1 MFMRKYFFILSLLV
15 MIYTACQDKNKALDP
30 KNPFASEF
38 NTPYGVPP
46 FDQIEPEHYKP
57 AFLAGI
63 KQQTDEIK
71 SIVNNPEPATFENT
85 VVALDETGSLLDRVS
100 SVFSAI
106 SGAKADSVIQDIE
119 EEILPLLTKHHSDIF
134 LNDKLFARIK
144 TVYEAIPTAGLNVEQ
159 KMLVENYYKSFVR
172 SGILLDESQK
182 KRLREINEELSL
194 LTFNY
199 GKNLLEETN
208 NFLLVIDDPADLSG
222 LPAGEVEIAS
232 QTAKKKG
239 LDGKWVFTLSK
250 PSWVPFLQYADNR
263 TLREKLYKAMY
274 NRGNNGDESD
284 NKEIITKI
292 VNLRLEKA
300 NLLGFKSHADFMLE
314 ETMAKTPANA
324 LKLLEDIW
332 KYALPQAK
340 TEKEALQKLIDE
352 EGGNFKL
359 ASWDWWYYTEK
370 LRAKKYALNEEE
382 IRPYFVLENV
392 REGAFETAHKLYA
405 ISFKEIQNIP
415 VYQRDVKAFEV
426 NDADGSLIG
435 IIYLDYFPREEKR
448 NGAWM
453 GNFREQ
459 SVNQGNFI
467 HPIVYNIGN
476 FALPAGDDP
485 SLLTIDQVE
494 TLFHEFGHALH
505 GLLSKCTYKSTS
517 GTNVYRDFVELPSQ
531 INEHWAFYPEVLKS
545 YAKHYKTGEI
555 IPDVLIEKIEKAGN
569 FNQGFTTTELV
580 AAAILDMKWHTI
592 ETPLTVDVETFEN
605 EVLNGIGLIP
615 EIIARYKSTYF
626 SHIFDGGYSAGYY
639 SYLWSEVLDA
649 DAFHAFIE
657 KGDIFDP
664 ETARSFRENILSR
677 GGSEDP
683 MVLYRRFRG
692 ADPNPEYL
700 LQNRGFITK

>member
-1 MFMRKYFFILSLLV
+1 MRKYFFILSLLV

>member
-1 MFMRKYFFILSLLV
+1 